1 MTETRMQTN
10 PFTGCEG
17 YGAMSV
23 DDRLRDAPTFDL
35 EQCRAALAVPGL
47 QKTVEKR
54 LRARI
59 RKLEKE
65 ACHG

>member
-1 MTETRMQTN
+1 MQSN
-10 PFTGCEG
+10 PFMGPEG

-23 DDRLRDAPTFDL
+23 EDRLRDVPTFNL
-35 EQCRAALAVPGL
+35 EQCRAALDLPGL
-47 QKTVEKR
+47 QKTVEQR

-65 ACHG
+65 ARHG

>member
-1 MTETRMQTN
+1 MQHN
-10 PFTGCEG
+10 PFMHAQG
-17 YGAMSV
+17 YGSV
-23 DDRLRDAPTFDL
+23 SVEDRLRDVPTFDL

-47 QKTVEKR
+47 QKTVEQR

-65 ACHG
+65 ARHG